1 MKRGVPA
8 SIHLLGEHQP
18 HERQLALSY
27 LLCSFQPALLLDELS
42 HLPQAF
48 QQEQGRF
55 GSLGIDE
62 GSASVIG
69 QTGGDRSM
77 IAVRQTND
85 EVRILASSDTDK
97 LDTLARQRMVR
108 MGDGDPFLRWVV
120 KGGSVL

>member
-8 SIHLLGEHQP
+8 SIHLLGERQP

-27 LLCSFQPALLLDELS
+27 PLCSFQTALLLDELS

-55 GSLGIDE
+55 GSLGIDG
-62 GSASVIG
+62 GSTCVIG

-77 IAVRQTND
+77 IAIRQTDN
-85 EVRILASSDTDK
+85 EVWVSASSDTNK
-97 LDTLARQRMVR
+97 LHALAVQRVVR
-108 MGDGDPFLRWVV
+108 VRHRHPFLRWVV